1 MNIFSLFAQRF
12 LNTFADYT
20 MLREVGRRITD
31 VEQIVASTEKERQII
46 KDISS
51 NQASVDSLLTQLYDQ
66 FVRARNDVNRYEPLK
81 RHYLVM
87 AMINTLSY
95 DILAVD
101 PRTGK
106 TFDIEIDSRYPA
118 SNKANKYVQ
127 DFRLETN
134 LDKYIAQLLYDATF
148 YGNYYTEYVYDKG
161 RHIVGL
167 KDSLQPGSVFTVGME
182 GIACDPLYYKL
193 AANKTNTIELLDNRT
208 IACLD
213 MQSDRYRYS
222 LSSMNVSLQSRDA
235 TIAQTGRIGR
245 PFCFDIYDKLVALEM
260 LEQLDLAGVSA
271 TMQRNSLISVT
282 APEGLDLDQLK
293 EFTAWYEKAINNNGD
308 GPNGIVEYNLDALKV
323 FAAEAT
329 KLRVIPQQPQRGA
342 ISMGLSSGS
351 AEGPGAG
358 LQERID
364 AMRNLILDIKG
375 IPAEFIFSGRD
386 DTKVGGALR
395 RFARYARLV
404 KEGQAALQAFLKT
417 IIAAMLESYGYPDA
431 YEYIHVS
438 QYCAVNTSELDRLEM
453 ADAAQTVISGVFS
466 TLMDVTTNEA
476 ISPYVDADA
485 RARYVETL
493 LDGLAGATQIINVP
507 DKPAESVTKDAG
519 ASTKKVD

>member
-20 MLREVGRRITD
+20 MLREVGRRMTD

-46 KDISS
+46 RDISN
-51 NQASVDSLLTQLYDQ
+51 NQASVDSLLVQLYDQ
-66 FVRARNDVNRYEPLK
+66 FVKARNDVNKYEPLK

-101 PRTGK
+101 PRTGL
-106 TFDIEIDSRYPA
+106 TFDIVVNDTYPA
-118 SNKANKYVQ
+118 SNKANKQVQ

-134 LDKYIAQLLYDATF
+134 FDRYIAQLLYDGLF
-148 YGNYYTEYVYDKG
+148 YGNYYTEYVYDKSH
-161 RHIVGL
+161 HIVGL

-193 AANKTNTIELLDNRT
+193 AANKTNTIEMLDNST

-260 LEQLDLAGVSA
+260 LEQLDLAGVNA
-271 TMQRNSLISVT
+271 TMQRNSLVSVT
-282 APEGLDLDQLK
+282 APEGLDLTQLK
-293 EFTAWYEKAINNNGD
+293 EFTAWYEKAINNNGE
-308 GPNGIVEYNLDALKV
+308 GPNGLAEYNLDALKV

-342 ISMGLSSGS
+342 IAMGLGSGS
-351 AEGPGAG
+351 SEGPGSG
-358 LQERID
+358 LPDRIT

-375 IPAEFIFSGRD
+375 IPSEFLFTGRD
-386 DTKVGGALR
+386 DTKVGGSLR

-404 KEGQAALQAFLKT
+404 KEGQASLQAFIKT
-417 IIAAMLESYGYPDA
+417 IISAMLESYGYADV
-431 YEYIHVS
+431 YDSIKVS

-453 ADAAQTVISGVFS
+453 ADAAQTVISGVFGM
-466 TLMDVTTNEA
+466 LMDVTTNEA
-476 ISPYVDADA
+476 IAPYVNAEA
-485 RARYVETL
+485 RAAYVESL

-507 DKPAESVTKDAG
+507 DSPDEAKDA
-519 ASTKKVD
+519 SKKNS